1 RWFPVC
7 RTCGVTA
14 QEYSENKKE
23 MMPIVA
29 QLLDRTVGGDERI
42 RRIVKRRTG
51 LLRLRLSLQ
60 DIS

>member
-1 RWFPVC
+1 
-7 RTCGVTA
+7 
-14 QEYSENKKE
+14 